1 MNIQN
6 SRRRFEKFAP
16 SALGS
21 ESDRKQLVDALDDM
35 ILPVDPKEK
44 PVEFPQNNFAQAAHN
59 VLSGLLGRGNV
70 KEYAQSHP
78 GLAENIQTDILEW
91 LQKTNDELEK
101 ENPFWEEAIFI
112 EQQKKLTAQQIAEDI
127 SRKDSL
133 IRGKYCNLPS
143 VEAARRGDIAESN
156 VDFDFYQRQ
165 FEEEKQNYR
174 ISHKNKNTEK
184 HQHNKQEESCA
195 ENYIEKSTG
204 EKYAEHIEILRRN
217 FIADL
222 EKSLIERQNAWE
234 IKRID
239 ERRRKFLEELYQK
252 IENFK
257 RLEKLLLPFIG
268 DLGRL
273 WDLSNR
279 PFEESG
285 FELLETYAKLLENDA
300 SLQELAK
307 MLGKQSRAQELFE
320 KEMRDK
326 IIIKS
331 EWHPRPAWR
340 GEINGIRYSNDIAS
354 VVPSELALL
363 RNPAAKKLF
372 QLKFAQKQLLSF
384 DYQND
389 ASENNEETIQ
399 EEVSAEKK
407 EPQGPV
413 IICADTSGSM
423 HGTPENIAK
432 TITFALAKIAMEEK
446 RKCYLISFSTGI
458 ETLDMSDFQGGGALN
473 RLVQFLRMSF
483 HGGTDAGP
491 ALEHSLK
498 MLREKDYKNADVLM
512 VSDFVMGSLAGDLV
526 QSIEAEKAKNTCFY
540 SLVIG
545 SSGNQNTI
553 QCFNHNW
560 TYDTS
565 DPTAPRRLA
574 EQLHEIRQRNTNT
587 NANTNAN
594 INSNT
599 DVNTNTKT
607 NANTEK

>member
-1 MNIQN
+1 MNVQN
-6 SRRRFEKFAP
+6 SKRSFEKFAP
-16 SALGS
+16 SALGA
-21 ESDRKQLVDALDDM
+21 ESDRRRLIDAM
-35 ILPVDPKEK
+35 EGRIH
-44 PVEFPQNNFAQAAHN
+44 PVEPADAPIDFPENKFAQAAHN
-59 VLSGLLGRGNV
+59 VLSGLLGRSNV

-112 EQQKKLTAQQIAEDI
+112 EQQKKLTARQIAEDI
-127 SRKDSL
+127 FRKDSL

-143 VEAARRGDIAESN
+143 VDAAKRGDIAESN
-156 VDFDFYQRQ
+156 VDFEFYQKQ
-165 FEEEKQNYR
+165 FTEQSQKYQKSKKEEAARKEYDEQ
-174 ISHKNKNTEK
+174 T
-184 HQHNKQEESCA
+184 
-195 ENYIEKSTG
+195 
-204 EKYAEHIEILRRN
+204 EILRRN
-217 FIADL
+217 LMADM
-222 EKSLIERQNAWE
+222 EKALITRKNKWE
-234 IKRID
+234 QERID
-239 ERRRKFLEELYQK
+239 AMRKKFLDELYNK
-252 IENFK
+252 IQSFM
-257 RLEKLLLPFIG
+257 RLEKLLSPFIG

-273 WDLSNR
+273 WDLSSR

-307 MLGKQSRAQELFE
+307 MLGKQSRAQALFE

-331 EWHPRPAWR
+331 EWHPKPAWR

-363 RNPAAKKLF
+363 RDPAAKKLF

-389 ASENNEETIQ
+389 AAENTEETIQ

-413 IICADTSGSM
+413 IICVDTSGSM

-432 TITFALAKIAMEEK
+432 TIAFALAKIAMEEK
-446 RKCYLISFSTGI
+446 RKCYLISFSTDI

-512 VSDFVMGSLAGDLV
+512 VSDFVMGSLAGNLV
-526 QSIEAEKAKNTCFY
+526 QSIEAEKQKNTCFY
-540 SLVIG
+540 SLVLG
-545 SSGNQNTI
+545 ESGNQNTI

-560 TYDTS
+560 TYDAN
-565 DPTAPRRLA
+565 DPKASQRLS
-574 EQLHEIRQRNTNT
+574 EQLHEIRAHRRG
-587 NANTNAN
+587 
-594 INSNT
+594 
-599 DVNTNTKT
+599 
-607 NANTEK
+607 

>member
-44 PVEFPQNNFAQAAHN
+44 PVEFPQNNFAQAAKKTMEE
-59 VLSGLLGRGNV
+59 LLAREALRGN
-70 KEYAQSHP
+70 YAESHP

-127 SRKDSL
+127 ARKDSL

-143 VEAARRGDIAESN
+143 VDAARRGDIAESN
-156 VDFDFYQRQ
+156 VDFDFYQKQ
-165 FEEEKQNYR
+165 FVEEKQNYR
-174 ISHKNKNTEK
+174 KSHKNKNTEK
-184 HQHNKQEESCA
+184 HQHNKQEEKYA
-195 ENYIEKSTG
+195 ENYIEKDSK

-222 EKSLIERQNAWE
+222 EKALVERQNAWE
-234 IKRID
+234 MKRID
-239 ERRRKFLEELYQK
+239 ERRRKFLEELYRK

-273 WDLSNR
+273 WDLSSR

-307 MLGKQSRAQELFE
+307 MLGRQSRAQALFE
-320 KEMRDK
+320 KELRDK
-326 IIIKS
+326 IVIKS
-331 EWHPRPAWR
+331 EWHPKPAWR

-389 ASENNEETIQ
+389 ASENTEETIQ

-432 TITFALAKIAMEEK
+432 TIAFALAKIAMEEK

-458 ETLDMSDFQGGGALN
+458 ETLDMSDFQDGGALN
-473 RLVQFLRMSF
+473 RLGQFLRMSF

-498 MLREKDYKNADVLM
+498 MLREENYKNADVLM
-512 VSDFVMGSLAGDLV
+512 VSDFVMGSLAGNLV
-526 QSIEAEKAKNTCFY
+526 QSIEAEKQKNTCFY

-574 EQLHEIRQRNTNT
+574 EQLHEIRQRNTN
-587 NANTNAN
+587 ANTGTN
-594 INSNT
+594 INASANT
-599 DVNTNTKT
+599 DINTDGNL
-607 NANTEK
+607 